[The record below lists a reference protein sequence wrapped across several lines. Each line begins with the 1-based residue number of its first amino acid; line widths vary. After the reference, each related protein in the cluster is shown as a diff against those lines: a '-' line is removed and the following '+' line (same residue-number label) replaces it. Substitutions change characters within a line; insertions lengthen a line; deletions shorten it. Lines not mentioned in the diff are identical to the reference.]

1 MHNRRKSTRA
11 RTPLR
16 WLLPLWGLG
25 AGCFIDLP
33 ERLTDGGVEGHEADI
48 LFGMAP
54 GTTPDSPGTKPPR
67 TADPDLGASGVGPAP
82 PPATQ
87 APSGGPEP
95 PTMAPTGAPSDP
107 PLPCEPGVCHACDG
121 DRLVPSENDARC
133 DPVDCL
139 PFPLVMLEQDAET
152 GTDVCNGYA
161 SRLASLCDPSGV
173 CRVASAET
181 CTSTDGVPIEFVRA
195 SSCQHVENCMPG
207 VIARLVSI
215 PVGQPCIGV
224 AGVCDGLGNCIE
236 IPSGGNAAEVCEHLP
251 LRSTIAGAPQT
262 FCEAQNLDAN
272 VCRFAL
278 QLGSI
283 EADPNPAD
291 LNPEVNCGHFCA
303 RYGWTCV
310 AAREN
315 ERWNQCEPRGG
326 NVDDAIV
333 ENGCDRTIVF
343 DRNDDV
349 DVFNGILCE
358 CRLQ

>member
-1 MHNRRKSTRA
+1 MHNRRKSTLG

-16 WLLPLWGLG
+16 WLLALWGVG

-33 ERLTDGGVEGHEADI
+33 ERYTDGGVELIGPDA
-48 LFGMAP
+48 LSGMAP

-67 TADPDLGASGVGPAP
+67 SPDPDQGVAGVGPPP
-82 PPATQ
+82 PPASQ
-87 APSGGPEP
+87 APSDGPPPPPVEP
-95 PTMAPTGAPSDP
+95 TEPPSDP
-107 PLPCEPGVCHACDG
+107 PVACVPGVCHGCDG

-133 DPVDCL
+133 DPVDCQ
-139 PFPLVMLEQDAET
+139 PFPLVLLEQDAET

-181 CTSTDGVPIEFVRA
+181 CTGHDGVPIEYLRA
-195 SSCQHVENCMPG
+195 SACQHVENCMVG

-224 AGVCDGLGNCIE
+224 AGVCDGLGNCIGG
-236 IPSGGNAAEVCEHLP
+236 PAGGNAAELCEHLQ
-251 LRSTIAGAPQT
+251 LNSTIAGAPQT

-283 EADPNPAD
+283 EADPNPGD
-291 LNPEVNCGHFCA
+291 LNPEANCGHFCA

-315 ERWNQCEPRGG
+315 VPWDQCEPRDR
-326 NVDDAIV
+326 NVDGAV
-333 ENGCDRTIVF
+333 VANGCDRTIVF

-349 DVFNGILCE
+349 DVLNGILCE
-358 CRLQ
+358 CRLP